1 MQVPVNEFAG
11 NAQFVKSALICESA
25 LLPGFEQR
33 EGSAMMIASLSACC
47 AQVSA
52 QTGRD
57 CAVDRLHGVL
67 EFCIIAL
74 HITVVVKRA

>member
-11 NAQFVKSALICESA
+11 SAQFVKSALICESA
-25 LLPGFEQR
+25 LLPGFEHSAL
-33 EGSAMMIASLSACC
+33 SAMIMPSLSAFW
-47 AQVSA
+47 AHVSA
-52 QTGRD
+52 QTGRES
-57 CAVDRLHGVL
+57 AADRPHGVR